1 MMYSNA
7 IACKVKIANFQF
19 AKNFDFFLRILSVSF
34 VSMYKSSFY
43 GLGKII
49 NLKNDLGCYLTLYE
63 VLKAS
68 NMEISVEQ
76 QR

>member
-7 IACKVKIANFQF
+7 IGYKVKISEFSVF
-19 AKNFDFFLRILSVSF
+19 EKLWIFLRILSFSF

-49 NLKNDLGCYLTLYE
+49 NLENDLGCYLTLYE
-63 VLKAS
+63 ILKAS
-68 NMEISVEQ
+68 NMEISAEQ